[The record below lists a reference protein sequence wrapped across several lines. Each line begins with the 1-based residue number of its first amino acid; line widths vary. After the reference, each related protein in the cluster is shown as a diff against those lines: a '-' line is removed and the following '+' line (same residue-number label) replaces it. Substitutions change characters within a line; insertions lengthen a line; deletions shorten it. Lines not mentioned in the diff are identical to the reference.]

1 MTGFEWQKYIEIED
15 APDVFK
21 VMGLLSDDDVKN
33 IKTEQDIV
41 DTIYF
46 ASIDYPEKYKG
57 IIKELKEEW
66 NSLL

>member
-21 VMGLLSDDDVKN
+21 VMDLLSDDDVKN

-46 ASIDYPEKYKG
+46 ASIDYPEKYKE
-57 IIKELKEEW
+57 IIRELKEEW
-66 NSLL
+66 NNLL